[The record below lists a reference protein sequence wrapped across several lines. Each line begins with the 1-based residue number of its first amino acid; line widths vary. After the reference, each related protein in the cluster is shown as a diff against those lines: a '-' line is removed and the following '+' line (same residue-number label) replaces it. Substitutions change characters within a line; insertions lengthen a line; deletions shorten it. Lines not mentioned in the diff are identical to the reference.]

1 MNPFDLPGPEFLV
14 FYAIFAVVLVTAIY
28 LVRQRLESD
37 EAPKID
43 LSDPYLITY
52 LRAGK
57 DEALRVAVVS
67 LVDRGL
73 LIYDGTNLQRA
84 DNASPDS
91 ARRPLERALLERF
104 AQPGEAST
112 IFYDLKLEA
121 ACTPYVDKLKRERLL
136 PDEGTQQTR
145 LILSVV
151 AVFLLVGVGGLKVL
165 IALSR
170 GRTNVVFIIL
180 MMIIAIVVATK
191 VQFPRLTARGTA
203 LLADAQNLYG
213 GLRQRAASIPP
224 GGASIDAM
232 MLAALFG
239 VNALAGDGFAYTR
252 ALFPRSSSSSWNVS
266 SSNTCGSSCSSGSSG
281 SSGSSCGSS
290 CGGGGCG
297 GGCGGCGS

>member
-1 MNPFDLPGPEFLV
+1 MNVNPFDLRGPEFLV
-14 FYAIFAVVLVTAIY
+14 FYAIFVVVVITAIHFM
-28 LVRQRLESD
+28 RQRLESE

-57 DEALRVAVVS
+57 NEALRVAVVA

-73 LIYDGTNLQRA
+73 LIYDGTKLQRA
-84 DNASPDS
+84 ENASTDS
-91 ARRPLERALLERF
+91 ARRPLEKAVLERF

-121 ACTPYVDKLKRERLL
+121 ACNPYEDQLKRDRLL
-136 PDEGTQQTR
+136 PDESTEQTR
-145 LILSVV
+145 LLLIVV
-151 AVFLLVGVGGLKVL
+151 AVFLVVGFAGAKVL
-165 IALSR
+165 IALAR
-170 GRTNVVFIIL
+170 GRTNVAFLIIL
-180 MMIIAIVVATK
+180 TIVAIFAVIK
-191 VQFPRLTARGTA
+191 VLSPRLTARGKA
-203 LLADAQNLYG
+203 LLADAQNLYS

-224 GGASIDAM
+224 GGATIDAM

-239 VNALAGDGFAYTR
+239 IDALAGDGFAYTR
-252 ALFPRSSSSSWNVS
+252 VLFHRPQSSSWNVS
-266 SSNTCGSSCSSGSSG
+266 SSSTCGSSC